1 MEIDWNSL
9 FATWYG
15 WLGSLNSWL
24 AEPIRSLSDGLG
36 VPLLSAFLFGLL
48 GTTAPCQISTNMGAM
63 AFLARRPSERAATV
77 RATLAYV
84 GAKVLVYSLIGI
96 LVLFAGRQ
104 LLSGVGP
111 YLDWPRKLVGPL
123 MILLGLVIGRTIRVR
138 LQIGRRPGG
147 RLERKVVSPRSAGR
161 LYQPGAGRLGR
172 QGNQTDLVGKVAL
185 SAATADGMGSTG
197 AGTNDHASSRAAY
210 SAPLPRRVV
219 PLRENAAPAET
230 LASGASRVRGEK
242 AAPSTAPST
251 APGIWSSFLLGAGFS
266 LAFCPTLFVLFFGAT
281 LSIAARSVEGFT
293 FPAFF
298 ALGTVVPL
306 VLFVGLALKG
316 SQAAE
321 RLRRGMRRANK
332 PLRWLA
338 AALLILLGLHDTLVY
353 WFL

>member
-15 WLGSLNSWL
+15 WLGSVNSWL

-63 AFLARRPSERAATV
+63 AFLARRPSERTATV
-77 RATLAYV
+77 RATLAYI

-96 LVLFAGRQ
+96 LMLFAGRQ
-104 LLSGVGP
+104 LLGAVGP

-123 MILLGLVIGRTIRVR
+123 MILLGLVVGSTIRVR
-138 LQIGRRPGG
+138 LQVGQRLGG
-147 RLERKVVSPRSAGR
+147 RLEQKAVSPGSAGR
-161 LYQPGAGRLGR
+161 LYQTGAGRMGR
-172 QGNQTDLVGKVAL
+172 HGNQTDLIGKAAL
-185 SAATADGMGSTG
+185 SAATAAETGSAE
-197 AGTNDHASSRAAY
+197 AGTNDHASSSGAY
-210 SAPLPRRVV
+210 AAPLPRRVV
-219 PLRENAAPAET
+219 PLREKAATAET
-230 LASGASRVRGEK
+230 LASGASRVRGENAEQS
-242 AAPSTAPST
+242 AAPGT
-251 APGIWSSFLLGAGFS
+251 WSSFLLGAGFS